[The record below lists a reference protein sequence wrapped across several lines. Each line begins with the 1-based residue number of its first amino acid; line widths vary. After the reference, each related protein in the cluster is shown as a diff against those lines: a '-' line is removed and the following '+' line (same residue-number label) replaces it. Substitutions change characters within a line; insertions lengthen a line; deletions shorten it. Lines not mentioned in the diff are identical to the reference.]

1 MAAAAFLISDA
12 HMPAKN
18 VTVYEM
24 LDSTGGSLDA
34 PSDRG
39 DGYYR
44 NSGSRHEGRMQTG
57 RRMAHAGSRLKPPTI
72 LESIAWKASLSAVV
86 GKTRRTE

>member
-44 NSGSRHEGRMQTG
+44 NSGRGTKGACKLDVGWRMPGAGLSR
-57 RRMAHAGSRLKPPTI
+57 RRS
-72 LESIAWKASLSAVV
+72 WKASL
-86 GKTRRTE
+86 GKPAFQP